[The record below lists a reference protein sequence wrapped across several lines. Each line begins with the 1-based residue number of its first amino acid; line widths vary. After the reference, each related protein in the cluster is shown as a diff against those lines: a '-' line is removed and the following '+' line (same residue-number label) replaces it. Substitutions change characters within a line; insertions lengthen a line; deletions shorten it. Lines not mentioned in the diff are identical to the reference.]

1 MAKETRFF
9 DGFARHIKLSI
20 HTFAPARIISYDK
33 VKQEATVELLFKSV
47 DQEGNAESYPPIEG
61 VPVLGMRYDLTQ
73 SIEVEIDNL
82 TVEQYV
88 VYADGGFTSGGTE
101 IKDVD
106 GENGRIR
113 FKQPLNLTPSFKP
126 NDIVF
131 VAFAERALDNLQNKP
146 FDPDSHRTHSLVDA
160 VIIGGYQ
167 LT

>member
-20 HTFAPARIISYDK
+20 HTFAPARILSYDK
-33 VKQEATVELLFKSV
+33 VKQEAVIELLFKSV
-47 DQEGNAESYPPIEG
+47 DQDGNAESYPPIEK
-61 VPVLGMRYDLTQ
+61 VPVLGMRYELA
-73 SIEVEIDNL
+73 S
-82 TVEQYV
+82 
-88 VYADGGFTSGGTE
+88 SGVNISGLLANGTN
-101 IKDVD
+101 V
-106 GENGRIR
+106 NGANATLSSRE
-113 FKQPLNLTPSFKP
+113 PLVLTPFYKP
-126 NDIVF
+126 NDVVF

>member
-1 MAKETRFF
+1 MSESTKLF

-33 VKQEATVELLFKSV
+33 AKQEAVIELLFKSV
-47 DQEGNAESYPPIEG
+47 DRDGNAESYPPIEK
-61 VPVLGMRYDLTQ
+61 VPVLGMRYELA
-73 SIEVEIDNL
+73 S
-82 TVEQYV
+82 
-88 VYADGGFTSGGTE
+88 SGVNISGLLANGTN
-101 IKDVD
+101 V
-106 GENGRIR
+106 NGANATLSSRE
-113 FKQPLNLTPSFKP
+113 PLVMIPSFKP

-131 VAFAERALDNLQNKP
+131 VAFADRALDNLQNKP